1 MGILKRLLGICATQ
15 VPANSGC
22 WTYANGKLEVVLD
35 KTPELSQK
43 GGAVR
48 LEGPSLPKRV
58 LVVHGQDGAFHA
70 FPNRC
75 THIGHRRL
83 DPLPGQNA
91 VRCCSVNKSTF
102 DYQGE
107 VVSGP
112 TLSRLYGVPI
122 EVLEASDGRLVVVGT
137 PEPPAHHHDHHGHA
151 R

>member
-15 VPANSGC
+15 VPANPGC
-22 WTYANGKLEVVLD
+22 WSYAGGKLEVILD
-35 KTPELSQK
+35 KAPELSQK

-83 DPLPGQNA
+83 DPLPGEDKI
-91 VRCCSVNKSTF
+91 RCCSVGKSTF
-102 DYQGE
+102 EY
-107 VVSGP
+107 SGK
-112 TLSRLYGVPI
+112 LISGSAKESI
-122 EVLEASDGRLVVVGT
+122 EPLPLESDGSKLVISLS
-137 PEPPAHHHDHHGHA
+137 
-151 R
+151 